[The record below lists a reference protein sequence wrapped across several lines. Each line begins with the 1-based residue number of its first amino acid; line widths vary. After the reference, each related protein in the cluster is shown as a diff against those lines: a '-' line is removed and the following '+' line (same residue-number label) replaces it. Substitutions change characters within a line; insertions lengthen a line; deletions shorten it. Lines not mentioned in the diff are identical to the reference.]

1 MSISGI
7 GPAYVPQVPQSTQLP
22 PGMEASV
29 REAISARNDHTN
41 AMLSQL
47 QANMAGKEDVGKLRD
62 ELGSLK
68 FSLQNQMR
76 LMAEQ
81 GNTMSPAQREAL
93 EKQITEGL
101 ARAVDLKN
109 RIVAHDTAAAMAAL
123 AAARSEIPR

>member
-1 MSISGI
+1 
-7 GPAYVPQVPQSTQLP
+7 
-22 PGMEASV
+22 MEALV

-93 EKQITEGL
+93 DKQITEGL
-101 ARAVDLKN
+101 VRAVDLKN

>member
-22 PGMEASV
+22 PNMEALA
-29 REAISARNDHTN
+29 REAISASNDHVN

-62 ELGSLK
+62 ELGSLR
-68 FSLQNQMR
+68 FSLQNQVR
-76 LMAEQ
+76 LLAEQ

-93 EKQITEGL
+93 SKQIMEGL
-101 ARAVDLKN
+101 VRAVDLEN
-109 RIVAHDTAAAMAAL
+109 RIVAKDPAAAMAL
-123 AAARSEIPR
+123 AAARSGMPR